1 MSMWDRGTAAL
12 ATLRAAPQTGHLGR
26 GAGLID
32 EHQSAGIEIGLA
44 FEPGQ
49 PARGDVRALLLGGVR
64 VFFKAD
70 PMAIEEPPHRAGPD
84 RQVAL
89 FQQRLQLGECDVR
102 RLLHLGQQERG
113 RALDPSR
120 PPVTAS
126 RIGRGAAPSGATH
139 QPNGWRSTRS
149 RRTVPPHHDVTTR
162 LDCLNHPDAQIL
174 GKIVRHPYWPPSP
187 ASILNHIEDQM
198 DIP

>member
-1 MSMWDRGTAAL
+1 MMWDRGTAAL

-44 FEPGQ
+44 FEPS
-49 PARGDVRALLLGGVR
+49 PACAATSGRSCSAACA

-89 FQQRLQLGECDVR
+89 FQQRLQLGECGGVSSTLASKNAAGPR
-102 RLLHLGQQERG
+102 SVPTAGHRLSD
-113 RALDPSR
+113 RAR
-120 PPVTAS
+120 C
-126 RIGRGAAPSGATH
+126 GPSGATH

-149 RRTVPPHHDVTTR
+149 RRTVPPHHDVTT
-162 LDCLNHPDAQIL
+162 
-174 GKIVRHPYWPPSP
+174 PPP
-187 ASILNHIEDQM
+187 LPQ
-198 DIP
+198 PP